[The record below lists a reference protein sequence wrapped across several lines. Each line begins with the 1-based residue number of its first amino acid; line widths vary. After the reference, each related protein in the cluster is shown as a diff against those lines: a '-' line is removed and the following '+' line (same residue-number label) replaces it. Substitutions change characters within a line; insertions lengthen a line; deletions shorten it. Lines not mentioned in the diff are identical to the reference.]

1 MSEPRARSASL
12 EVQSTGRF
20 IGYGLAC
27 PYSDAE
33 YAPQESSMPRFVP
46 LLLLLGLTGAP
57 RHAVH
62 LSHTRLVVEGAV
74 VTGRI
79 RLFHDDT
86 EAALQRFTGRAD
98 LRVTTTDAQRAA
110 FQRYIDSTLTVTAGG
125 TRLRARV
132 VDAGPDP
139 DVSTAPM
146 WWYALE
152 YRARRPVKGLAI
164 RHVLMFDQFDNQ
176 RNIVTVLT
184 RPGDRRFSL
193 YFAAGDTREQVLTF

>member
-1 MSEPRARSASL
+1 MR
-12 EVQSTGRF
+12 
-20 IGYGLAC
+20 
-27 PYSDAE
+27 
-33 YAPQESSMPRFVP
+33 RFVP
-46 LLLLLGLTGAP
+46 LLFLFGLPGTV
-57 RHAVH
+57 RHEVH
-62 LSHTRLVVEGAV
+62 LSHTRLVVEGRV

-86 EAALQRFTGRAD
+86 EAVLQRFTGRAD
-98 LRVTTTDAQRAA
+98 LRVTSTESQREA
-110 FQRYIDSTLTVTAGG
+110 FQRYIDSTITVTAGG
-125 TRLRARV
+125 TRLRPRV

-152 YRARRPVKGLAI
+152 YQAPRAVKGLAI
-164 RHVLMFDQFDNQ
+164 RHVLMFEQFNNQ
-176 RNIVTVLT
+176 RNILTVLT